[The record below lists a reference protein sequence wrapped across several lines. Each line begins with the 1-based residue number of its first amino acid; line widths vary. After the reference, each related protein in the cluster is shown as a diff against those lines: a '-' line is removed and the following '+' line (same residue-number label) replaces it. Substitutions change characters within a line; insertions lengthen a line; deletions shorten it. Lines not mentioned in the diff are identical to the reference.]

1 MSKQVDPSSAECV
14 TLDQVLRVAE
24 LAQLELTQAEQ
35 TELLRDLNSILG
47 HVAQLNELDTATV
60 PAMAQVSE
68 VLDTHASEGET
79 NADAGHGAA
88 LRLDT
93 PRASLERQTVMAEAP
108 ETDGVYFKVPKV
120 IER

>member
-1 MSKQVDPSSAECV
+1 MSKQVNPSSAECV

-79 NADAGHGAA
+79 NADAGHGDA
-88 LRLDT
+88 LRPDT